1 MLWQRCPLS
10 NQFDLLSKLWAC
22 CHATWSADIKSTKS
36 AQNSTFGALTHCLFE
51 LLSRLNYDHLDSLKK
66 VVFRRNK
73 FLKQRGNAGPNIRRC
88 ISILFV
94 LVVVLTELGSSEF
107 SEKVKGEIL
116 KTFPSSLQTND
127 VATLAPEKGVRFI
140 IEPLSVSLGATWLAV
155 TTPWP
160 KRKTVTKL
168 NNRWVHCPFV
178 ATCDSSCLESYRVE
192 WAGWNCFEIIP
203 NLRSEVVNR
212 LAWLSGMC
220 RLCSMFLTGWAN
232 TCQLCDG
239 RLNFFVILTW
249 MLVEADYSLTGRPTL
264 VSRHDNPTAVWPF
277 LSCRWTWLS
286 FLSTI
291 GGR

>member
-1 MLWQRCPLS
+1 MCNPDFLRTKADDLKKWNKLQTSSNKVPRLHTNVVATLASEQPVRFVIETLS
-10 NQFDLLSKLWAC
+10 LLS
-22 CHATWSADIKSTKS
+22 CHLISWYQINEISSKFDIWCINTLFVWVVEPTELRSSGFSEKS
-36 AQNSTFGALTHCLFE
+36 GC
-51 LLSRLNYDHLDSLKK
+51 
-66 VVFRRNK
+66 RRNK

-140 IEPLSVSLGATWLAV
+140 IEPFSVSLGATWLAV

-178 ATCDSSCLESYRVE
+178 VTCDSSCLESYRVE

-249 MLVEADYSLTGRPTL
+249 MLVEAG
-264 VSRHDNPTAVWPF
+264 
-277 LSCRWTWLS
+277 
-286 FLSTI
+286 
-291 GGR
+291 